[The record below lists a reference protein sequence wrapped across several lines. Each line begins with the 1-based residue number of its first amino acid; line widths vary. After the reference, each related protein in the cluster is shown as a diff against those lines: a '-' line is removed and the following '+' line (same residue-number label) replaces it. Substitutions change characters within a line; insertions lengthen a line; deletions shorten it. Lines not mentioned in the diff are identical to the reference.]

1 MATPESGGVVVS
13 IAWLEGDGVRLE
25 SLELPVGSRLG
36 EALGCGV
43 ARGVLPASIV
53 ADPAVR
59 VAVFGRLRP
68 ADYPLAAGDRI
79 ELLGPLQVDPKEA
92 RARRVALRRAAAGG
106 R

>member
-1 MATPESGGVVVS
+1 MAAPEHDRVVVS
-13 IAWLEGDGVRLE
+13 VAWLAGDAVRLE
-25 SLELPVGSRLG
+25 SLTVPGG
-36 EALGCGV
+36 IALGDALVAAV
-43 ARGVLPASIV
+43 ARGTVPASV
-53 ADPAVR
+53 VGDVGMR

-68 ADYPLAAGDRI
+68 PDYPLVAGDRI